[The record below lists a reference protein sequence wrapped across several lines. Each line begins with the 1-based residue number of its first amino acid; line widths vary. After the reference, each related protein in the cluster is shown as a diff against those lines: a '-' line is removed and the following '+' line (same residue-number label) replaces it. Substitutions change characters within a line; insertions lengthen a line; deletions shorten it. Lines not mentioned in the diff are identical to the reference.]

1 MWECHKYFGC
11 IVLAHMQMDIINL
24 NQVAKELMLS
34 GERRSELYPDI
45 QTYADIIETQEYY
58 F

>member
-1 MWECHKYFGC
+1 MEEQPYISDCLKVIY
-11 IVLAHMQMDIINL
+11 IINP